1 MALTLPVISGT
12 KDSASASA
20 GTGRPARRGLTRRG
34 ELKMSEGF
42 VFPPRRD
49 NYTRGDEVEAHFCSG
64 AYRLRAAGP
73 TATNTNGSHQTARR
87 EKHNP
92 TSEIRPAEK
101 QDVPP
106 PSSSKTNDLYAFRGT
121 CFWASHRHTRTPT
134 TIRLFLTVLKS
145 DRSGSD

>member
-42 VFPPRRD
+42 VFPPPPPGQLHE
-49 NYTRGDEVEAHFCSG
+49 RGRGGGTFCSG

-106 PSSSKTNDLYAFRGT
+106 PHRVRPMTFTLSEAPVFRL
-121 CFWASHRHTRTPT
+121 HTDTLARQ
-134 TIRLFLTVLKS
+134 RQ
-145 DRSGSD
+145 